1 MVAEKQKRNS
11 VGYLWETLYG
21 WHDTGTGGN
30 APANPAQGL
39 QPVNRHFS
47 SPEPKRRLHELV
59 QVSQLRTRLTNLSAK
74 PATKVQ
80 LERIHSTQHID
91 SMLQQSQLPKG
102 GDCGDGGSPFGQGGA
117 DIAMLS
123 AGGAIEMTRAVLDG
137 VVDRGYALIN
147 PPGHHAERNRGLGFC
162 LFNNA
167 SAAASFA
174 LEERGLERVA
184 IVDWD
189 VHHGNGTQDIWW
201 EDDRVLTVSIHQDRN
216 FPVDSGFVEE
226 RGAGKGEGFNLNIPL
241 PPGSGD
247 LVYEN
252 ALTEI
257 VVPALED
264 FKPELIILSTGYD
277 AAMMDPLG
285 RMMVTTSGYFNMTQA
300 LQAAADTLSEG
311 KLVVV
316 QEGGYCQYYVPFCG
330 LAVLESLTGES
341 SGFKDEYAE
350 IVEGQIRNTF
360 THEQIDYL
368 KKAYTTHFGKG
379 SPALES
385 LVPSINEGAV

>member
-1 MVAEKQKRNS
+1 MSPDHLNTPK
-11 VGYLWETLYG
+11 VGYLWDTLYG

-47 SPEPKRRLHELV
+47 SPEPKRRLHEII
-59 QVSQLRTRLTNLSAK
+59 QVSQLRDKLVHLSAK
-74 PATKVQ
+74 PASPDQ
-80 LERIHSTQHID
+80 LRRIHSNDHIE
-91 SMLQQSQLPKG
+91 SMIEQSKLPKG

-123 AGGAIEMTRAVLDG
+123 AGGAIEMTRAVIEG
-137 VVDRGYALIN
+137 EVDRGYALIN
-147 PPGHHAERNRGLGFC
+147 PPGHHAERDRGLGFC

-174 LEERGLERVA
+174 LEEHGLEKVA

-201 EDDRVLTVSIHQDRN
+201 ADDRVLTISLHQDRN
-216 FPVDSGFVEE
+216 FPVDTGFVEE
-226 RGAGKGEGFNLNIPL
+226 VGAGKGEGYNLNIPL
-241 PPGSGD
+241 PPGSGN
-247 LVYEN
+247 LVYETAIN
-252 ALTEI
+252 NI
-257 VVPALED
+257 VIPALESFSPD
-264 FKPELIILSTGYD
+264 LIILSTGYD

-285 RMMVTTSGYFNMTQA
+285 RMMVTTEGYSRMTQA
-300 LQAAADTLSEG
+300 LVNAADSLANG

-330 LAVLESLTGES
+330 LAVLESLTGAE
-341 SGFKDEYAE
+341 SGFTDEYGE
-350 IVEGQIRNTF
+350 IVDGQIRNSF
-360 THEQIDYL
+360 TSEQIQYL
-368 KKAYTTHFGKG
+368 CSAYEAHFGES
-379 SPALES
+379 SPVLAS
-385 LVPSINEGAV
+385 LVPGTSGGEV